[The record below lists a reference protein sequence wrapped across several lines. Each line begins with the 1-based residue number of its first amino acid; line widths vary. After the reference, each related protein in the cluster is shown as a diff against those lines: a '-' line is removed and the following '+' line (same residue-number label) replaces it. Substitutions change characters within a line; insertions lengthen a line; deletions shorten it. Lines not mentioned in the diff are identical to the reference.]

1 MNNEIKYLLHEMIT
15 SIEIIATIESVDK
28 RQRRKSISF
37 TNDNEEFFIIDR
49 NYLKENDLC
58 KDLWYTLQEMDQFKQ
73 EAINDIQVFMMI
85 NPSISNKDAMKIMW
99 SGLYI
104 WE

>member
-1 MNNEIKYLLHEMIT
+1 MDNEIKYLLYEMIT
-15 SIEIIATIESVDK
+15 SIEMVVKMEELFIEKNNTKV
-28 RQRRKSISF
+28 SF
-37 TNDNEEFFIIDR
+37 KDENEDFLIIDR
-49 NYLKENDLC
+49 DYLKENDLC
-58 KDLWYTLQEMDQFKQ
+58 KDLWYTLQEMNQFKQ

-85 NPSISNKDAMKIMW
+85 NPGICNKDAMKIMW